1 MGVTYTNLYKGW
13 GHYIPKM
20 AYVCRATY
28 KFDVQSQTDAVEIE
42 FTEYSKKK
50 GWRTYVDLVET
61 YPEGDWTEINF
72 GPDNYVPYEDFLNTM
87 VHKNVGVCR
96 KIAKLSLDNV
106 STKNPRRLFRIMNA
120 IKILDPTF
128 QPPIINT
135 DCAWQLNL
143 LRDIALDTSYQVIAT
158 CINKKR
164 LKRYFKV
171 SRLF

>member
-1 MGVTYTNLYKGW
+1 
-13 GHYIPKM
+13 M

-28 KFDVQSQTDAVEIE
+28 LFDVQSQTDTVEIE
-42 FTEYSKKK
+42 FTRYSKRK
-50 GWRTYVDLVET
+50 GWRTYTDTIET

-72 GPDNYVPYEDFLNTM
+72 GPDNFVPYEDFLNTM

-96 KIAKLSLDNV
+96 KIAELSLDNV
-106 STKNPRRLFRIMNA
+106 STKNTHRLIRIMNA

-128 QPPIINT
+128 QPPVINT
-135 DCAWQLNL
+135 DCKWQLGL
-143 LRDIALDTSYQVIAT
+143 LRDIAFDTSYHVIES

-164 LKRYFKV
+164 LERYFKV